1 MMNESRHIRIV
12 IQNNQGTTYYSEQET
27 AEYCQIEVQMLRRL
41 RNVGLIQGI
50 EVADEEPRY
59 SNEDVV
65 LLRRIRRLHRDLG
78 INLAGIDVVL
88 RLSAQIEAL
97 QRELEQTRNNADMKN
112 P

>member
-1 MMNESRHIRIV
+1 MMNESRYTRIV

-27 AEYCQIEVQMLRRL
+27 ADYSQVEVQMLRRL
-41 RNVGLIQGI
+41 RHVGLIQGV
-50 EVADEEPRY
+50 EVTGEEPRY
-59 SNEDVV
+59 SDEDVV

-88 RLSAQIEAL
+88 RLSAQIDAL
-97 QRELEQTRNNADMKN
+97 QRELEQARKN

>member
-1 MMNESRHIRIV
+1 MNERRYTRIV

-27 AEYCQIEVQMLRRL
+27 AEYSQVEVQMLRRL
-41 RNVGLIQGI
+41 RRVGLIQGI
-50 EVADEEPRY
+50 EVSGEEPRY
-59 SNEDVV
+59 SDEDVA

-97 QRELEQTRNNADMKN
+97 QRELDQARNNKQ
-112 P
+112 

>member
-1 MMNESRHIRIV
+1 MNESRYTRIV

-27 AEYCQIEVQMLRRL
+27 AEYSQVEVQMLRRL
-41 RNVGLIQGI
+41 HHVGLIQGI
-50 EVADEEPRY
+50 EVTGEEPRY
-59 SNEDVV
+59 SDEDVA

-97 QRELEQTRNNADMKN
+97 QRELENMKK

>member
-1 MMNESRHIRIV
+1 MNESRYTRIV

-27 AEYCQIEVQMLRRL
+27 AEYSQVEVQMLRRL
-41 RNVGLIQGI
+41 RYVGLIQGI
-50 EVADEEPRY
+50 EITGEEPRY
-59 SNEDVV
+59 SDEDVV

-97 QRELEQTRNNADMKN
+97 QRELENMKK

>member
-1 MMNESRHIRIV
+1 MNESHYTRI
-12 IQNNQGTTYYSEQET
+12 IIHDNQGTTYYSEQET
-27 AEYCQIEVQMLRRL
+27 AEYSQVEVQMLRRL
-41 RNVGLIQGI
+41 RHVGLIQGI

-59 SNEDVV
+59 NDADVA

-97 QRELEQTRNNADMKN
+97 QRELEQARKN